1 LGLRQLKPEDKVN
14 MAIGMTDVCVS
25 VCAQGIRAE
34 HPSISEKELVE
45 KLRERL
51 DYAKQMRQQW
61 RRGV

>member
-1 LGLRQLKPEDKVN
+1 

-25 VCAQGIRAE
+25 VCAEGIRAE

-51 DYAKQMRQQW
+51 DYAKQMRQQ
-61 RRGV
+61 